1 MVAGV
6 CVAGAIGWMGELDG
20 AEKGYCSI
28 GSGGSYPDGGDGH
41 VDFYRAG
48 RYVEIRDERG
58 KENKKMMTRRMRPR
72 VLMAMMR
79 GTLHPDSGGQQ
90 KPTVPR

>member
-1 MVAGV
+1 MSWVG
-6 CVAGAIGWMGELDG
+6 VAGAIGWMGELDR

-48 RYVEIRDERG
+48 KCVEIRNDRG
-58 KENKKMMTRRMRPR
+58 KEKKKKKLKKNA
-72 VLMAMMR
+72 VKDLLMMMR
-79 GTLHPDSGGQQ
+79 GTIHPDPG
-90 KPTVPR
+90 TARVPR

>member
-6 CVAGAIGWMGELDG
+6 RVAGAIRWMGELDG

-41 VDFYRAG
+41 VDFY
-48 RYVEIRDERG
+48 
-58 KENKKMMTRRMRPR
+58 K
-72 VLMAMMR
+72 
-79 GTLHPDSGGQQ
+79 S
-90 KPTVPR
+90 